1 MSHQS
6 NRPNQWVRIVTMEH
20 TWPNKALD
28 ISFLSDGSLIPSNNL
43 GWGWQKASSY
53 NYIIK
58 YTFCNH
64 LMQFQAADLHKKDTG
79 IDSFNEDDKSYT
91 TFCPSTSCFN
101 NNHTVLLIKLWLCI
115 RILGF
120 LILTTFLQN
129 KNICFHI
136 FCFILCI
143 TNNDEELVEQL
154 YLLLYIIRHGSIKV
168 CSFPSSY
175 IIILNLFLLQ
185 TPHKQMKVTNLQC

>member
-120 LILTTFLQN
+120 LILTTFLQ
-129 KNICFHI
+129 KKIYMF
-136 FCFILCI
+136 
-143 TNNDEELVEQL
+143 
-154 YLLLYIIRHGSIKV
+154 
-168 CSFPSSY
+168 SY
-175 IIILNLFLLQ
+175 ILL
-185 TPHKQMKVTNLQC
+185 HIMYYKQWWRTCRATLPFALYNPPWLYQSLLVSQ